1 MSGEDA
7 VPAEMH
13 RPRRPL
19 GPTPAVLDQD
29 AADRLLTGQLD
40 PADAPPGYAGV
51 ARLLAAATAPA
62 SPDELAGAAAA
73 AAEFTAAMHSPHSPH
88 SPLVPRSAPMPSK
101 LLSLKATAV
110 AVVAVLSIGGVA
122 AATGLVSVQLVAG
135 HAPTASR
142 GASAAHAERGTAVAV
157 DSRSAGEA
165 ALGGLCR
172 AYLAGQGGQNGKRE
186 DSSAF
191 RALAAAA
198 GGADKITAF
207 CQSTASA
214 TTATG
219 AQGQQATGPDATG
232 AALGGLCRAYL
243 AGQGGQNGKREDSPA
258 FRALAAAAGGAD
270 KIAAYC
276 RDTAPGGSA
285 THQQGQGAPSST
297 GPGQGQGQGQ
307 GSPPS
312 TTPGQD
318 QGQGGPPTTTG

>member
-1 MSGEDA
+1 M
-7 VPAEMH
+7 
-13 RPRRPL
+13 PR
-19 GPTPAVLDQD
+19 
-29 AADRLLTGQLD
+29 
-40 PADAPPGYAGV
+40 
-51 ARLLAAATAPA
+51 
-62 SPDELAGAAAA
+62 
-73 AAEFTAAMHSPHSPH
+73 
-88 SPLVPRSAPMPSK
+88 K

-172 AYLAGQGGQNGKRE
+172 AYLAGQGGQNGR
-186 DSSAF
+186 
-191 RALAAAA
+191 
-198 GGADKITAF
+198 
-207 CQSTASA
+207 
-214 TTATG
+214 
-219 AQGQQATGPDATG
+219 
-232 AALGGLCRAYL
+232 
-243 AGQGGQNGKREDSPA
+243 REDSPA

-297 GPGQGQGQGQ
+297 GSGQGQGQGQGQ

-312 TTPGQD
+312 TTPAQD